1 MRPASAAGSQ
11 PWKTQRSAT
20 TKTARDARTS
30 GPRFTGDHEP
40 MNATTVQQHEY
51 AVKRGRF
58 VPAAPPDQDERM
70 ERQMGRN
77 LYMRGR
83 DISECVTDA
92 MTAGYLAAEAKGA
105 DDYYRCMMAEASA
118 DKPARWTGEDF

>member
-1 MRPASAAGSQ
+1 MNGTMVTP
-11 PWKTQRSAT
+11 
-20 TKTARDARTS
+20 
-30 GPRFTGDHEP
+30 HE
-40 MNATTVQQHEY
+40 H
-51 AVKRGRF
+51 AVKHGRF
-58 VPAAPPDQDERM
+58 VAARPNEAEEQ
-70 ERQMGRN
+70 ERQIGRN
-77 LYMRGR
+77 LYRRGR